1 MALPVKQGK
10 KQSESGVGPHPH
22 RGFSPVTFVFKGG
35 ARHQDSIC
43 NNDLSTS
50 EHLNEER
57 RG

>member
-1 MALPVKQGK
+1 MVRSLF
-10 KQSESGVGPHPH
+10 KQSESGVCPHPH